1 MTLQERIQKTLR
13 DPLAVGGLLINLIPI
28 FAVVFLGWGA
38 APLVFLYWL
47 ENIVMGVV
55 TLARM
60 TASTMKQH
68 PIGLIGMLFYGPF
81 FTVHYGLFCMVHGW
95 ILAGLAGGESPKATM
110 DFEAPEAIFEVAL
123 ASGAYMPLFIA
134 VIAGWQ
140 TAVYVIDFLWKGQF
154 RNTSLDKEMVAPYG
168 NLVVLHVAII
178 FGAWAV
184 LAFGENL
191 IGVLALILLRAAW
204 GVFLDMRRVF
214 KKELEA
220 IKS

>member
-1 MTLQERIQKTLR
+1 MTLKERIQKTVE

-28 FAVVFLGWGA
+28 FAVLFLGWGA

-47 ENIVMGVV
+47 ENIVMGFV

-81 FTVHYGLFCMVHGW
+81 FTVHYGLFCIAHGW
-95 ILAGLAGGESPKATM
+95 ILAGLAGGESAKATM

-123 ASGAYMPLFIA
+123 ASGAYMPLFLA

-154 RNTSLDKEMVAPYG
+154 RNTSLEKEMVAPYG
-168 NLVVLHVAII
+168 NIVVLHIAII

-191 IGVLALILLRAAW
+191 VGVLALILLRAAW

-214 KKELEA
+214 KKEPEA